1 MQIPTHLAIIM
12 DGNGRW
18 AEQRR
23 LPRIFG
29 HRKGVETVQTVVNE
43 CLELGV
49 RYLTLYAFSSENW
62 GRPREEV
69 ESLMGLL
76 GSFLKRELSQFE
88 KRGIRLM
95 AIGELDRLP
104 KPVSK
109 ILKDIIKNTAENDKM
124 VLTLALSYGSRN
136 ELTRAMQTLGRE
148 IADGK
153 LQADDLTEMDIEAV
167 LDTHATPDPD
177 LLIRTSGEM
186 RISNFLLWQMAY
198 AELYFT
204 ETLWPDFSRDTLLQA
219 LEEYSHRQRRFGLTA
234 VQLQKDESSGGEGH
248 H

>member
-29 HRKGVETVQTVVNE
+29 HRKGVETVQTVVDE

-153 LQADDLTEMDIEAV
+153 LQAADLTEMDIEAA
-167 LDTHATPDPD
+167 LDTHSTPDPD